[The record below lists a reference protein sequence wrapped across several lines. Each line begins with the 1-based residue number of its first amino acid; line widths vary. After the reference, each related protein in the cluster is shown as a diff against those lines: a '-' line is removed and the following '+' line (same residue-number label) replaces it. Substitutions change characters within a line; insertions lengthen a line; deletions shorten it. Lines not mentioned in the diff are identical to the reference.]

1 MQSSAPFWDKIA
13 PRYAKS
19 PIRDLDAYHYT
30 RERTRSYLKA
40 SDTVLEL
47 GCGTGSTALE
57 LAPSVSRI
65 TGTDISSE
73 MINIAVQK
81 AADAGIDNARFIAAA
96 ATDAM
101 PEGGHYDAVLA
112 HNLWHLVPGTETA
125 IARVRDMV
133 KPGGLF
139 ISKTPCLAQ
148 PGLGLK
154 FGLMMLAIP
163 LMQAVGKAPFVRKFT
178 IAELEAM
185 ITDAGFDIVEAGN
198 FPAVPPSRYIVAR
211 RV

>member
-1 MQSSAPFWDKIA
+1 MHTSATFWDKIA

-19 PIRDLDAYHYT
+19 PIRDVDAYHYT

-40 SDTVLEL
+40 TDTVLEL

-57 LAPSVSRI
+57 LAPSVQKI
-65 TGTDISSE
+65 TATDISGG
-73 MINIAVQK
+73 MIDIARGK
-81 AADAGIDNARFIAAA
+81 AREAGIGNARFLTAA

-101 PEGGHYDAVLA
+101 PDDGPYDVVLA
-112 HNLWHLVPGTETA
+112 HNLWHLVPGTEVA
-125 IARVRDMV
+125 IEKVRGMV
-133 KPGGLF
+133 QPGGLF

-148 PGLGLK
+148 PGLGWR
-154 FGLMMLAIP
+154 FGLMILAIP
-163 LMQAVGKAPFVRKFT
+163 LMQAFGKAPFVRKFS
-178 IAELEAM
+178 IAELETM
-185 ITDAGFDIVEAGN
+185 ITDAGFEIIESGN